1 MWFLDKL
8 FPVAELWFSKLI
20 VYIQTNTVYCTMT
33 GVLKKAKTTC
43 GFSIYKLCGS
53 FL

>member
-20 VYIQTNTVYCTMT
+20 VYIQTNTVYNDW
-33 GVLKKAKTTC
+33 
-43 GFSIYKLCGS
+43 S
-53 FL
+53 FKES